1 MILRNSIACFL
12 MMVINSCS
20 SNSPN
25 PTLDDPMSSGREF
38 IESSLKGDYVNA
50 RKHVLADS
58 LNLEYFSG
66 LQNFNEK
73 MSSQDKEDYKSANII
88 IDSIKQL
95 SDTVSVIHYSNT
107 FKKQPAKIKMLKVGN
122 DWLVDFKYT
131 FQ

>member
-1 MILRNSIACFL
+1 
-12 MMVINSCS
+12 
-20 SNSPN
+20 
-25 PTLDDPMSSGREF
+25 MSSGREF

-50 RKHVLADS
+50 RKYVLADS